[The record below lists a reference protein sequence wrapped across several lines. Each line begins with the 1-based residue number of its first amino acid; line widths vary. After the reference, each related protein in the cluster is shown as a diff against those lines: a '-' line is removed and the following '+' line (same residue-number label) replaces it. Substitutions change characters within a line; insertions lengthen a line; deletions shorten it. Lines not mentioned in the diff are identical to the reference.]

1 VEMLSVTRLCPVFP
15 FRELDLL

>member
-1 VEMLSVTRLCPVFP
+1 MLSVTRLCPVFP